1 MKQEAVEKYTARK
14 TSYLTLTGYGC
25 CVLLGLNA
33 VLVPSLILPVERAF
47 NQTDAGI
54 GVFYFIGAL
63 LYGTGTFSG
72 GILTE
77 RVGRHMILP
86 LAVLLLGAGL
96 VGQALAPLWIVFI
109 IAALF
114 LNYGAGAI
122 DGGLNALF
130 LAIYS
135 EGRGGALNL
144 LHLFFSIGALIGPFL
159 VGQLVGSGVAW
170 QVIMLAY
177 GVIGI
182 VLAGLLAGQQ
192 MPSGRRTVA
201 ESAHAT
207 EQVSAAERSLLPF
220 ACLAVSIGCYV
231 ASEMGVSNWL
241 VKFLDSVP
249 ESTATTGLSLFW
261 AGLALGRFLANW
273 LADRINPY
281 AFTAGCI
288 LLASVTLVAAA
299 IVPVLPLV
307 FLLYALAGLFLG
319 PIYPMLMVIGG
330 AFYPHRL
337 AVLTGSL
344 ATAAVV
350 GSLVYPPLMGLMAEN
365 LGIRTGM
372 IGTGLLQIVAALAL
386 FGAML
391 YAWRSKTA
399 QKEAPSR

>member
-1 MKQEAVEKYTARK
+1 MNQEAVKKHSTGK
-14 TSYLTLTGYGC
+14 MSYLALIGYGC
-25 CVLLGLNA
+25 CILLGLNA
-33 VLVPSLILPVERAF
+33 VLVPSLILPIERAF

-54 GVFYFIGAL
+54 GIFYFIGAL

-72 GILTE
+72 GVLTE
-77 RVGRHMILP
+77 RIGRQILLP
-86 LAVLLLGAGL
+86 FAVLLLGIGL
-96 VGQALAPLWIVFI
+96 VGQALSPIWIVFI
-109 IAALF
+109 VAALF

-135 EGRGGALNL
+135 ESPGGALNL

-159 VGQLVGSGVAW
+159 VGQLVGVGVAW
-170 QVIMLAY
+170 QLIMLVY

-182 VLAGLLAGQQ
+182 ALAGLLLSQK
-192 MPSGRRTVA
+192 MPSGRRA
-201 ESAHAT
+201 AT
-207 EQVSAAERSLLPF
+207 ESTHVTEQISATERSLLPF

-288 LLASVTLVAAA
+288 LLAAVTLVAAA

-307 FLLYALAGLFLG
+307 FALYALAGLFLG
-319 PIYPMLMVIGG
+319 PIYPMLMVLGG

-337 AVLTGSL
+337 AVLAGSL
-344 ATAAVV
+344 ATASVV

-372 IGTGLLQIVAALAL
+372 IGTGLLQIVSVVAL

-391 YAWRSKTA
+391 YAWRTKAA
-399 QKEAPSR
+399 QQEASGR